1 MAENVEIC
9 IRGGGIVGYTL
20 ALLLARLN
28 LKVGLVKESDNTK
41 SSGQVEKKDIR
52 AYALNQQSKALLESI
67 NAWPGSENVTP
78 VHKMV
83 VHADQNGLVQFDGY
97 DSSNLKKASSPSPLS
112 WIVDVHSLEE
122 KLSDAIHQS
131 KVVILNQSDEKQ
143 SQNFVSSNAPLT
155 VICEGNKS
163 VSKNQLNTQTIKTP
177 YYQNAMAA
185 RVRVAEPNKGIAYQ
199 WFNSL
204 AANSNNFEVLA
215 LLPLGG
221 EKSKEFAIVWSAPE
235 RWISKLKAMPEA
247 EFTDSLSQSTRGL
260 FKDITL
266 HSPRQSWPLTFSKT
280 THWSGALNPKQS
292 WVLCGDSAHTVHPL
306 AGMGLNLG
314 LGDAASLYEFL
325 LQRETKASWRPLN
338 DLRLLESYSRHRKL
352 SILGPTTFIDGIQRL
367 FASDYSIASLIRNQ
381 GFNTFNNIN
390 PLKQWAMKEAMK
402 SAT

>member
-20 ALLLARLN
+20 ALFLARLN
-28 LKVGLVKESDNTK
+28 LKVGLVKELGSTK

-163 VSKNQLNTQTIKTP
+163 ISKNQLNTQTIKTP
-177 YYQNAMAA
+177 YYQHAMAA
-185 RVRVAEPNKGIAYQ
+185 RIRVSEPNQGIAYQ

-204 AANSNNFEVLA
+204 AAKSNNFEVLA

-221 EKSKEFAIVWSAPE
+221 DKSKEFAIVWSAPD
-235 RWISKLKAMPEA
+235 RWISKLKEMPEA